1 MFPFILTYILG
12 VGTGAGLLI
21 ANSRIVAKA
30 VSEEKAQSQKTIDSL
45 KRENQ
50 QIWQERNELL
60 REREWNQAYYEG
72 RKSPL
77 SDVEKFANTLERH
90 RAKFVSSSNDS
101 K

>member
-12 VGTGAGLLI
+12 IGTGAGLLI
-21 ANSRIVAKA
+21 ANSRCVTKA
-30 VSEEKAQSQKTIDSL
+30 VNAEKARSQKTIDGL

-50 QIWQERNELL
+50 QIWQERNDLL
-60 REREWNQAYYEG
+60 RERDWNQAYYEG

-77 SDVEKFANTLERH
+77 SDVEKFADTLERR
-90 RAKFVSSSNDS
+90 RAKFVSSSSDG